1 MACEL
6 TVTIASGTVKI
17 LILTG
22 MTLIL
27 LFFILWMDEIKD

>member
-6 TVTIASGTVKI
+6 TATITSGTVKT